1 MLWKASMLK
10 LSPLLTPFDEDEEAD
25 DWRLPDFPLDK
36 LDEHEDADDLI
47 DCLNDLPI
55 FNCRTPSLSPNRS
68 PVTAEDML

>member
-10 LSPLLTPFDEDEEAD
+10 LSPLLTPFDEDEEAE
-25 DWRLPDFPLDK
+25 DWRLPDFPLGK
-36 LDEHEDADDLI
+36 LDEGTDDLI

-55 FNCRTPSLSPNRS
+55 FNCRISSPNPNRS